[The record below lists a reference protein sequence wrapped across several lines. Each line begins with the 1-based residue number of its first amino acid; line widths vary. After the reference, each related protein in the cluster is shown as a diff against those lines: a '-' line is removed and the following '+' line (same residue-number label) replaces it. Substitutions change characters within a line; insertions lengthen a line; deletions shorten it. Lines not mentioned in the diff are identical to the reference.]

1 MSLHIANIMIIYH
14 CFMCMGGNFTK
25 DLGASSHKAE
35 TGTSTL
41 TRKERCVSQ
50 QEENMIERKTC

>member
-1 MSLHIANIMIIYH
+1 MIMYD
-14 CFMCMGGNFTK
+14 CFMCMGVNFTE

-41 TRKERCVSQ
+41 TRKGVSV
-50 QEENMIERKTC
+50 NRRKMWLKEKRVNALH

>member
-1 MSLHIANIMIIYH
+1 MSLHIASIMSIYH
-14 CFMCMGGNFTK
+14 CFMFMGGNFTK

-41 TRKERCVSQ
+41 ARKGVSV
-50 QEENMIERKTC
+50 NRRKI